1 MNVIIVGCGKA
12 GRAVIDSM
20 VGDNHN
26 VMAIDNDP
34 EVISDITNT
43 FDVMAVCGNATSREL
58 LVQAGVANADLF
70 VAVTTSDE
78 VNMLAC
84 FLARRLGAKYTVA
97 RIRTSDYNEDGLDFL
112 QKQLDLSMSVNPEFM
127 TAESIFNTLRLPSAV
142 VVEPFAGKKIQML
155 EMIVRADS
163 GLLEGT
169 LADLRKKSPVQFL
182 ACCVLR
188 NNEVLVPRGEFAFLE
203 GDKVAVMVKSEDAY
217 RFLKTIG
224 MAQRTGRFV
233 MLLGASET
241 AYYLTKLL
249 CASGYSVKIIE
260 KDPVRCAEMAAKL
273 PSGANMILGD
283 GSNQDLLDEEG
294 INGADAFVALTG
306 KDEENILIGFYAQSR
321 KVRKVV
327 SKVSHGALNVLAE
340 KLGLDCLISPTKI
353 VAEVLTRYARALN
366 DSMQSKVETMYRIM
380 DGNAEALEFQ
390 VLGDCSF
397 KDVPFKNL
405 RLKPNCIVAGIIR
418 DKETFLPGGDD
429 CIREGDR
436 VVVVSAG
443 LRVLDLS
450 DIVR

>member
-12 GRAVIDSM
+12 GRAVVDSM

-34 EVISDITNT
+34 EVIADITNT

-58 LVQAGVANADLF
+58 LVQAGVAAADLF
-70 VAVTTSDE
+70 VAVTASDE

-84 FLARRLGAKYTVA
+84 FLAKRLGAKYTVA

-112 QKQLDLSMSVNPEFM
+112 QKQLDLSMSVNPEFL

-142 VVEPFAGKKIQML
+142 VVEPFAGKKIQIL

-163 GLLEGT
+163 DLLQGT

-188 NNEVLVPRGEFAFLE
+188 NNQVLVPRGEFAFAE
-203 GDKVAVMVKSEDAY
+203 GDKVAFMVRSVDTY

-233 MLLGASET
+233 IVLGASET
-241 AYYLTKLL
+241 AYYLVKLL

-273 PSGANMILGD
+273 PAGAEMILGD

-294 INGADAFVALTG
+294 INQADAFVALTG
-306 KDEENILIGFYAQSR
+306 KDEENILISFYAQSR
-321 KVRKVV
+321 HVRKQVA
-327 SKVSHGALNVLAE
+327 KVSHGALNVLAE

-353 VAEVLTRYARALN
+353 VADVLTRYARALN
-366 DSMQSKVETMYRIM
+366 DSLSSKVETMYRLM
-380 DGNAEALEFQ
+380 DGNAEALEFV
-390 VLGDCSF
+390 VLGDCDF
-397 KDVPFKNL
+397 VNIPLKNL
-405 RLKPNCIVAGIIR
+405 RLMPDCIVAGITR
-418 DKETFLPGGDD
+418 DKETFIPSGDD
-429 CIREGDR
+429 FIQEGDR

-443 LRVLDLS
+443 LHVLDLS